1 MKKLFFGAIIALTTA
16 TPALADTT
24 IDEAFK
30 TPYMELDHYVLEE
43 FAYNNKATFITWE
56 DDDYRIV
63 SIYNDEIQK
72 VKTFNINNGEHG
84 RTYRVIKERKA
95 TAEGVYN
102 GEWVEYTEE
111 DYLPGGGTSIKY
123 YNTSNGRFEDYRIFY
138 TQTLFNSDEKYEYM
152 QNVFGEY
159 KTTVTERDRDGDGD
173 TDYIETEYSGIQIG
187 FDVKNEDGDIVCSL
201 RPRLPEGYTVRSD
214 YPELL
219 KINGKIYL
227 ILVSYKKDDYDAQEE
242 FSFFLITPGE
252 SSVQQVGEPIRT
264 SVFPTMPRRDEMVTV
279 ELDDAAD
286 AQREIV
292 VTNAQ
297 GQTVYKQRVAQGE
310 KRVQINSGRLSHGLN
325 IVTVKGDNSQQSCK
339 VIVR

>member
-1 MKKLFFGAIIALTTA
+1 MKKLFIGAIIALTTA

-30 TPYMELDHYVLEE
+30 TPYMRLERFVPEE
-43 FAYNNKATFITWE
+43 FAYNNKATFFTWE

-72 VKTFNINNGEHG
+72 VKTFSINNGEHG
-84 RTYRVIKERKA
+84 RTYWVIKERKA

-102 GEWVEYTEE
+102 GEWIEYTKEG
-111 DYLPGGGTSIKY
+111 YLPGGDTSIEY
-123 YNTSNGRFEDYRIFY
+123 YDTSNGFYSGKRMFY

-152 QNVFGEY
+152 QSVFGEY
-159 KTTVTERDRDGDGD
+159 KTSVTERDRDGDGHI
-173 TDYIETEYSGIQIG
+173 DYIETEYRGIQIG

-201 RPRLPEGYTVRSD
+201 RPRFPEGYTVRGD
-214 YPELL
+214 YPKLL

-227 ILVSYKKDDYDAQEE
+227 ILDSYKEDDYDAPSEY
-242 FSFFLITPGE
+242 SFFLITPGE

-279 ELDDAAD
+279 ELDDMAD

-297 GQTVYKQRVAQGE
+297 GQTVYKQRVAPGE

-325 IVTVKGDNSQQSCK
+325 IVTVRGDNSQQSCK

>member
-24 IDEAFK
+24 IDEVFK
-30 TPYMELDHYVLEE
+30 TPFSIGLIRYVPEE
-43 FAYNNKATFITWE
+43 FSYNNKATFFDWE
-56 DDDYRIV
+56 DDDYSIV
-63 SIYNDEIQK
+63 TIYNDDIQK
-72 VKTFNINNGEHG
+72 VKTFNVNNGEHG
-84 RTYRVIKERKA
+84 RKYQVIKERKA

-102 GEWVEYTEE
+102 GEWIDYTKEGS
-111 DYLPGGGTSIKY
+111 LPDVTRIVFHD
-123 YNTSNGRFEDYRIFY
+123 TSNGINEDNRIFY
-138 TQTLFNSDEKYEYM
+138 TQTLFNSDEKYEYI
-152 QNVFGEY
+152 QDVFGEY

-201 RPRLPEGYTVRSD
+201 RPRLSEGYSVSD
-214 YPELL
+214 LILL
-219 KINGKIYL
+219 KIKGKIYL
-227 ILVSYKKDDYDAQEE
+227 ILESYKEDDYDAPTE